1 MALRKNNGHRVFASP
16 PRTEK
21 ELRALFRSVV
31 REVRAM
37 TPKEVMATIKSAGIV
52 TKSGKLSKRYGG

>member
-1 MALRKNNGHRVFASP
+1 MKNGYAAP

-21 ELRALFRSVV
+21 ELKALFRSVV
-31 REVRAM
+31 REITAM
-37 TPKEVMATIKSAGIV
+37 TPKQRIATLVSAGIF